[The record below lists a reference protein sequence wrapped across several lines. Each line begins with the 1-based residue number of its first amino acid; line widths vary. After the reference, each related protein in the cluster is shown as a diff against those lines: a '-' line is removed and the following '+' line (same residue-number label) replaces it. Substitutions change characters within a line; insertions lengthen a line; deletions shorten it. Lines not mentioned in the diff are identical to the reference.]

1 MKRNN
6 LIGLTTAAVAVAALA
21 VGAVVNAND
30 VALNGSYQTLTL
42 SQIGSELDPVIVN
55 GNGATVQCLK
65 ITGQYLEVNNV
76 TVTGCSSHGVLI
88 TGKHVTFQDSRVFGN
103 VTENGS
109 TKCSGSG
116 SWGSGVKVQV
126 GGEDVTIRNNTVYK
140 NCGEGIAATRGIGV
154 VIEGNT
160 VYDNFSVNI
169 YIDNSPNSAAR
180 GNLIY
185 NTTDSRY
192 YRNNAPAV
200 CVLLGTENY
209 AGWGNQLTNVTVE
222 GNTIKD
228 CPKGIRF
235 YGEVGG
241 IISGA
246 NVVIRDNTFT
256 NVPSPQVNVPGA
268 IVSGTP
274 AGVTRTPTATRNTP
288 IPTNTPIPR
297 TATATATPSVIRT
310 PTATPQVTPSPVCVE
325 DETIR
330 ICYWLK

>member
-1 MKRNN
+1 MTTRNKV
-6 LIGLTTAAVAVAALA
+6 IAAAVVAVIAVAVSLT
-21 VGAVVNAND
+21 AND
-30 VALNGSYQTLTL
+30 LSLSGNYSTLTL
-42 SQIGSELDPVIVN
+42 SQVGTELDPVIVN
-55 GNGATVQCLK
+55 GNGATIQCLK
-65 ITGQYLEVNNV
+65 IAGQYIEVNNV

-103 VTENGS
+103 VTENG
-109 TKCSGSG
+109 TAKCSGSG
-116 SWGSGVKVQV
+116 SWGSGVKVQI
-126 GGEDVTIRNNTVYK
+126 GGEDVTIRNNTVYN
-140 NCGEGIAATRGIGV
+140 NCGEGIAATRGISV
-154 VIEGNT
+154 VIENNT
-160 VYDNFSVNI
+160 VYDNFSVNV
-169 YIDNSPNSAAR
+169 YIDNSPNSSAK

-246 NVVIRDNTFT
+246 NVVIQDNTFI
-256 NVPSPQVNVPGA
+256 NVPAPQVNVPGA
-268 IVSGTP
+268 IVGTP
-274 AGVTRTPTATRNTP
+274 AGVTRTPTANRIT
-288 IPTNTPIPR
+288 PTNTPLPR
-297 TATATATPSVIRT
+297 TATNTALPSVTRT
-310 PTATPQVTPSPVCVE
+310 PTPIVTPVCFE
-325 DETIR
+325 DETVKV
-330 ICYWLK
+330 CYWLK

>member
-6 LIGLTTAAVAVAALA
+6 IIGLATAAVTVIALA
-21 VGAVVNAND
+21 VGAALTAND
-30 VALNGSYQTLTL
+30 VALSGSYGTLTL
-42 SQIGSELDPVIVN
+42 SQVGTELDPVIVN
-55 GNGATVQCLK
+55 GNSATVQCLR
-65 ITGQYLEVNNV
+65 ITGQYIQISDV

-103 VTENGS
+103 VTENG
-109 TKCSGSG
+109 TAKCSGSG
-116 SWGSGVKVQV
+116 SWGSGVKVQI
-126 GGEDVTIRNNTVYK
+126 GGEDVRIRNNTVYN

-154 VIEGNT
+154 VIENNT
-160 VYDNFSVNI
+160 VYDNFSVNV
-169 YIDNSPNSAAR
+169 YIDNSPNSSAK

-209 AGWGNQLTNVTVE
+209 AGWGNQLTNVIVE

-246 NVVIRDNTFT
+246 NVVIQDNTFI
-256 NVPSPQVNVPGA
+256 NVPAPQVNVPGA
-268 IVSGTP
+268 IVGTP
-274 AGVTRTPTATRNTP
+274 AGVTRTPTRIT
-288 IPTNTPIPR
+288 PTNTLLPR
-297 TATATATPSVIRT
+297 TATNTALPSVTRT
-310 PTATPQVTPSPVCVE
+310 PIPIITLTPVCFE
-325 DETIR
+325 DETVKV
-330 ICYWLK
+330 CYWLK